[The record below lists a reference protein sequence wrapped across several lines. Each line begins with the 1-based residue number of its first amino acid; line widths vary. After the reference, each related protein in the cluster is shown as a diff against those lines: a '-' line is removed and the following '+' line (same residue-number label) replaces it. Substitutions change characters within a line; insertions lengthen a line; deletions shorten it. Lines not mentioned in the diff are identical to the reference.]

1 MALMFPR
8 EIRMSA
14 FSVSYNIGLAVF
26 GGTAPMLASYLIE
39 RDAGDLAP
47 AYLLTGAAAISFA
60 SLVSARRS
68 AS

>member
-1 MALMFPR
+1 
-8 EIRMSA
+8 MSA